1 VNPIE
6 EELRNFLMENFAIV
20 SDAPP
25 IGNTESL
32 IETGIVDSTGL
43 LELVSFIETRYGLEI
58 PDQDLLPENFE
69 TIANISTYVA
79 SRMQTDSVSAG
90 ADL

>member
-1 VNPIE
+1 VNAIE
-6 EELRNFLMENFAIV
+6 QELRNFLTENFVIV
-20 SDAPP
+20 SDASP
-25 IGNTESL
+25 IGKTESL

-79 SRMQTDSVSAG
+79 ARMQTDAASAG
-90 ADL
+90 AHL

>member
-6 EELRNFLMENFAIV
+6 QELRNFLTENFAIV

-79 SRMQTDSVSAG
+79 SRMQTGAVSKG
-90 ADL
+90 AHL